1 VSNDRYVF
9 CLYSDD
15 IRQEIN
21 GKISL
26 IGVYQGGMSVFGEL
40 PQDLPKLVVST
51 YINSPIQK
59 PFKRVI
65 VEIILNNRTLETIEM
80 PKDVLNN
87 MQESITQNEN
97 FELISVN
104 MVVTLQPFK
113 VNEGGRLNVR
123 VNADNEILESNAL
136 IINPV
141 PFQRAQ

>member
-1 VSNDRYVF
+1 
-9 CLYSDD
+9 LYSDD